1 MNILKKYRDSSG
13 FSQRQLAEKS
23 GVNIRQ
29 VQKYE
34 SGEYDIRNM
43 TLKNAVALADVLQ
56 IDARKFLEEK

>member
-43 TLKNAVALADVLQ
+43 TLKNAVALADALQ